1 MKKQKICII
10 GGGLTG
16 LVTAITLSKYPVNV
30 DLIADDVVKTNK
42 SNKTVAISQSN
53 YDFLK
58 KLNFFK
64 FSKSKFWPCL
74 KMRLYAKNEK
84 NKIEEVFNVN
94 ASNKKNILYMIQNSK
109 MMSQMLEYI
118 NKNKSINLI
127 KKKMVSEIIS
137 KGLLKTVKFKNII
150 NSKYNL
156 VIICTGSQS
165 NLVKNMF
172 DNNTFQRS
180 YEQTS
185 ITTMLKH
192 NYFENN
198 IARQIFLDD
207 EVLACLPIS
216 NTQTS
221 IVWSVKKNTSQYKN
235 SQDLFIKEKIK
246 YYTKDF
252 IKNLKFTKN
261 IEYHDLHFLIRKQYY
276 QDRILLFGDSLH
288 VVHPIAGQGFNMILR
303 DLSSLEKII
312 KNKISLGL
320 DIGSNDSLS
329 DFTKKTK
336 PRNLLYSL
344 GIDFLKNSF
353 FTEQRTLKNFRNK
366 MIINLN
372 KNSFFKNLIVNIADG
387 GI

>member
-10 GGGLTG
+10 GGGITG
-16 LVTAITLSKYPVNV
+16 LVTAITLSKHPINV
-30 DLIADDVVKTNK
+30 DLIVDDVNHIHK

-58 KLNFFK
+58 KLNVFN

-74 KMRLYAKNEK
+74 KMKLYTKNEQ
-84 NKIEEVFNVN
+84 NKIEEIFHVN
-94 ASNKKNILYMIQNSK
+94 GSNKKNILYMIENSK
-109 MMSQMLEYI
+109 IMNQMLEYI

-127 KKKMVSEIIS
+127 KKKMISEIIS
-137 KGLLKTVKFKNII
+137 TGLLKTVKSNNII

-156 VIICTGSQS
+156 IIICTGSQS

-172 DNNTFQRS
+172 NNNTFQHS

-185 ITTMLKH
+185 ITAILKH
-192 NYFENN
+192 NYLKNN
-198 IARQIFLDD
+198 TARQIFLDD

-216 NTQTS
+216 NIQTS
-221 IVWSVKKNTSQYKN
+221 IVWSVKKKTNKYKN
-235 SQDLFIKEKIK
+235 LFVKQKIK

-252 IKNLKFTKN
+252 LKNSKFIKN
-261 IEYHDLHFLIRKQYY
+261 IEYNDLHFLIRRQYH
-276 QDRILLFGDSLH
+276 QDRTLLFGDSLH
-288 VVHPIAGQGFNMILR
+288 VVHPLAGQGFNMILR

-320 DIGSNDSLS
+320 DIGSADCLS
-329 DFTKKTK
+329 DFTKEAK

-344 GIDFLKNSF
+344 GINFLKNSF
-353 FTEQRTLKNFRNK
+353 FTEKKTLKNFRNK
-366 MIINLN
+366 MMVNLN

-387 GI
+387 GV

>member
-1 MKKQKICII
+1 
-10 GGGLTG
+10 
-16 LVTAITLSKYPVNV
+16 
-30 DLIADDVVKTNK
+30 
-42 SNKTVAISQSN
+42 
-53 YDFLK
+53 
-58 KLNFFK
+58 
-64 FSKSKFWPCL
+64 
-74 KMRLYAKNEK
+74 
-84 NKIEEVFNVN
+84 
-94 ASNKKNILYMIQNSK
+94 
-109 MMSQMLEYI
+109 
-118 NKNKSINLI
+118 
-127 KKKMVSEIIS
+127 
-137 KGLLKTVKFKNII
+137 
-150 NSKYNL
+150 
-156 VIICTGSQS
+156 
-165 NLVKNMF
+165 LVKNMF

-353 FTEQRTLKNFRNK
+353 FTEQKTLKNFRNK